1 MTKININDFKNYDSK
16 ALYELLF
23 LKRETV
29 FEITIP
35 RKEVTAKTDNYD
47 VFTEFLSAA
56 YVGQR
61 LCEIADSFAYF
72 VPCVNCKQP
81 FLFEVTITEMG
92 KMAEILYL
100 IISIV
105 NGPAGSEN
113 FLSFHSLAADFLTNA
128 VNYKIECYTWGLLY
142 IADRYLQMS

>member
-1 MTKININDFKNYDSK
+1 MTKININDLKNYDSK
-16 ALYELLF
+16 TLYEFLF

-35 RKEVTAKTDNYD
+35 RKTITVETDNYD

-56 YVGQR
+56 FAGQR
-61 LCEIADSFAYF
+61 LCEIADSFAYY
-72 VPCVNCKQP
+72 VPCVNSKQP
-81 FLFEVTITEMG
+81 FLFEVTINEMG
-92 KMAEILYL
+92 KMAEIFYL

-105 NGPAGSEN
+105 NGPTGGES

-128 VNYKIECYTWGLLY
+128 INDKIECYTWGLLY